1 MRIYNFFL
9 IKMSDHD
16 EISKYIGGDKNIEI
30 SKDVE
35 DLFRL
40 MLLNDEVEKPPE
52 AFFNPYDILGLDIV
66 QKECRRSLS
75 TLHQKK
81 SCIFYNT
88 LFFNIDSDT
97 VEFSITKKLADPNLI
112 RKWADSCKTDIIGIP
127 FGVDSSSGAHANIV
141 VVNKKLKTIEHF
153 EPHGEASGEG
163 LISTENSKKFKSI
176 IKNFFKKCCFPDYKY
191 VEPKDVCPLVGD
203 KIKVMGVQTIQN
215 LLDANKKSNPVA
227 KSIQGSCAWWSMW
240 YLNVRIVHPELS
252 ANEAYD
258 KAFRTMLNVREGEKA
273 NLYEVESFIVTF
285 MKKLLTLANFTLTSH
300 KHSKE
305 DKTMT
310 EHEEDL
316 IKKGFYMYHVGIN
329 NKRIS
334 MFTKISPEML
344 YSEKSTEKKSTKK
357 KSTEKKSTK
366 KKSTKKKCPE
376 GKIINPAT
384 GRCVSKTGKIGREL
398 LNSKKSA
405 KKSKKSAKKSKKSV
419 KCVKGKIINPKTNRC
434 VSKTG
439 KIGRSLK

>member
-1 MRIYNFFL
+1 
-9 IKMSDHD
+9 MSDND
-16 EISKYIGGDKNIEI
+16 EVSKYIGGDKNIEI

-40 MLLNDEVEKPPE
+40 MLLNDEVE
-52 AFFNPYDILGLDIV
+52 NPSQVFSPDDILSYAGV

-81 SCIFYNT
+81 TCIFRNT
-88 LFFNIDSDT
+88 LLFKIDSDT
-97 VEFSITKKLADPNLI
+97 VEFGLTKKLADPNLV
-112 RKWADSCKTDIIGIP
+112 RKWADSCKTDILGIP
-127 FGVDSSSGAHANIV
+127 FGMSSTKLGHANMV

-153 EPHGEASGEG
+153 EPHGEFAGEEF
-163 LISTENSKKFKSI
+163 ISEKISIKFKSI

-191 VEPKDVCPLVGD
+191 VEPKDVCPIVGGG

-215 LLDANKKSNPVA
+215 ILDDNKKSNPVA

-258 KAFRTMLNVREGEKA
+258 KAFRTMLNVREGQEA
-273 NLYEVESFIVTF
+273 DLNEVESFIVTF

-305 DKTMT
+305 DKTIN
-310 EHEEDL
+310 EQEKDL
-316 IKKGFYMYHVGIN
+316 INKGFYIYDFSLNN
-329 NKRIS
+329 NKKYRIY
-334 MFTKISPEML
+334 TKISPEIL
-344 YSEKSTEKKSTKK
+344 YSEKITKKKSTKKKSTKKKSTKK
-357 KSTEKKSTK
+357 KSTEKKSTE
-366 KKSTKKKCPE
+366 KKCPE
-376 GKIINPAT
+376 GKIVNPAT
-384 GRCVSKTGKIGREL
+384 GRCVSKTGKIGRDL
-398 LNSKKSA
+398 LNSKKN
-405 KKSKKSAKKSKKSV
+405 SKKSKKSKKSV